1 MQYITKNPDFV
12 GSVRSTVL
20 DLMYVSILLH
30 IHFVLQSFC
39 QIHYCL
45 CDKTFTIRCSIGIF
59 MYTGYRFICTT
70 CHLSVWKV
78 KVIFQQSLF
87 GASSLDASADVKA
100 KISLKCTEFHSHHL
114 SWGCSLQ
121 QSPMVRPSN
130 VLCSQVPMVR
140 S

>member
-1 MQYITKNPDFV
+1 MLVVWEVQCLTWYMCQFLK
-12 GSVRSTVL
+12 
-20 DLMYVSILLH
+20 LH

-45 CDKTFTIRCSIGIF
+45 CDKTFTIRCR
-59 MYTGYRFICTT
+59 YRDIHVHWFICTT

-100 KISLKCTEFHSHHL
+100 KISLKCPEFHSYHL